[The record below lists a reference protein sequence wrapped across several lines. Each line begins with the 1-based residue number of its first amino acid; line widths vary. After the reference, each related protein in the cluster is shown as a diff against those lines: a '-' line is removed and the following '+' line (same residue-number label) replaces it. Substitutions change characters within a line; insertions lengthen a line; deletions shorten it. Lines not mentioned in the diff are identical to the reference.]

1 MNLGRLSYI
10 ITGET
15 KPLQNSLKQAQSS
28 VKSAD
33 SSMKKGASN
42 ISKNAKTMGQD
53 ASAGVSPMTDGLQA
67 VHPAAGMAVS
77 GMKKAS
83 LAARALQ
90 AAMGPIGIALA
101 ALSTAVA
108 ALTSYFRNSVE
119 GQQQFAKIMAY
130 VGGVADTVKDLFIDL
145 GRWIVRAFT
154 DPQQAVMDLWEVIKN
169 NFINRFQ
176 GMVDMVVSGWTVI
189 RKGAEGVGLAIAGIF
204 DKSKREQAKQAFAEM
219 GQGMADFGKASHQ
232 AITGVDDLIG
242 KMGEL
247 GRQASDRASETM
259 RLQERENQLWWD
271 QLEAKVDIAEIEGEL
286 AEARRMAND
295 DSETATTQV
304 HAMNKAMEL
313 VNEKYT
319 TQRRLLEEELAI
331 QEERMALGHD
341 EEADIEKR
349 NDLQVQLINLR
360 KQEEDMSRTLLR
372 RQTTINNRLEAERKA
387 RNEIFEEIKKAR
399 MEEEE
404 RAVYGLQQALS
415 EQLEA
420 HNYTEAE
427 RAEITEYYEQQIA
440 DVRKQAAEEERQARE
455 DLLSEIQQAGMTEVE
470 IIRQTMDEKLAAH
483 EWSESERAKI
493 TQYYQGQ
500 IDDIIQ
506 EGADKEKAQKDA
518 VLERIRQN
526 SLSQE
531 DVMREQMQ
539 RELEMFS
546 ANEEQK
552 AMVRE
557 YWENR
562 IRESTQESAD
572 MMDETWS
579 RLREVAGGAM
589 AGVANEIGAMVTG
602 AETSFKSLANSM
614 LSSISQII
622 NGLLAKAIAGMIAGE
637 AQKGLLGL
645 ATAAVGVGALKAMF
659 SSNVP
664 QFADGG
670 KVTSPTLAMFGEY
683 PGARTNPEYALRQ
696 DQLMKMGG
704 GGDLKASFK
713 RDEMIV
719 WIEEGNRR
727 INNNF

>member
-1 MNLGRLSYI
+1 MLGKLAYI
-10 ITGET
+10 ITGQT
-15 KPLQNSLKQAQSS
+15 APLKASLADAQKSVNAADKGMKQGA
-28 VKSAD
+28 KSITD
-33 SSMKKGASN
+33 SSKK
-42 ISKNAKTMGQD
+42 MGQD
-53 ASAGVSPMTDGLQA
+53 AASAIDPMQQGLSA
-67 VHPAAGMAVS
+67 INPAAGQAV
-77 GMKKAS
+77 GGF
-83 LAARALQ
+83 Q
-90 AAMGPIGIALA
+90 AAAGGAKLLNKALGPIGIAVGLLA
-101 ALSTAVA
+101 AAVG
-108 ALTSYFRNSVE
+108 ALTAYFTKSVE
-119 GQQQFAKIMAY
+119 GQQKMANIMAY
-130 VGGVADTVKDLFIDL
+130 LGGIADTVKDLFIDL
-145 GRWIVRAFT
+145 GKWIVWAFEN
-154 DPQQAVMDLWEVIKN
+154 PQDAVKQLWEMIKQN
-169 NFINRFQ
+169 LINRFQ
-176 GMVDMVVSGWTVI
+176 GLVDMITAGWTVI
-189 RKGAEGVGLAIAGIF
+189 SKGAEGVGLAIAGIF
-204 DKSKREQAKQAFAEM
+204 NKEKREQAKQAFKEM
-219 GQGMADFGKASHQ
+219 ADGMADFGQ
-232 AITGVDDLIG
+232 AALQATTGVEDIIG
-242 KMGEL
+242 KVREL
-247 GRQASDRASETM
+247 GKESANRAKENM
-259 RLQERENQLWWD
+259 ALQQRENQLWWD
-271 QLEAKVDIAEIEGEL
+271 QLEAKIQLAEIDGEI
-286 AEARRMAND
+286 AEARRIAND
-295 DSETATTQV
+295 DTETATTQV

-313 VNEKYT
+313 VNEKHT

-360 KQEEDMSRTLLR
+360 KQEEDMARTLLR

-415 EQLEA
+415 EQLAA

-493 TQYYQGQ
+493 TQYYQGL

-546 ANEEQK
+546 SNEEQK

-572 MMDETWS
+572 MMDEIWS
-579 RLREVAGGAM
+579 RLHEVAGGAM

-602 AETSFKSLANSM
+602 AEASFKSLANSM

-659 SSNVP
+659 ASNVP
-664 QFADGG
+664 KMASGG
-670 KVTSPTLAMFGEY
+670 VVPAGYPNDTYPALLSSGETVI
-683 PGARTNPEYALRQ
+683 PPKKLGS
-696 DQLMKMGG
+696 MGG
-704 GGDLKASFK
+704 NLTATVRGQDLIFLMNEAQ
-713 RDEMIV
+713 
-719 WIEEGNRR
+719 RR
-727 INNNF
+727 NTMNY

>member
-15 KPLQNSLKQAQSS
+15 KPLQSSLKQAQSS

-108 ALTSYFRNSVE
+108 ALTSYFKNSVE

-176 GMVDMVVSGWTVI
+176 GLVDMVVSGWKVI
-189 RKGAEGVGLAIAGIF
+189 SKGAEGVGLAIAGIF
-204 DKSKREQAKQAFAEM
+204 DKSKREQAKQAFTEM

-360 KQEEDMSRTLLR
+360 KQEEDMARTLLR

-415 EQLEA
+415 EQLAA

-546 ANEEQK
+546 GNEEQK

-602 AETSFKSLANSM
+602 AEASFKSLANSM

-664 QFADGG
+664 KMASGG
-670 KVTSPTLAMFGEY
+670 VIPPGYPNDTYPALLSSGETVTPPGKLSP
-683 PGARTNPEYALRQ
+683 
-696 DQLMKMGG
+696 GG
-704 GGDLKASFK
+704 GQLTAVVRGQDLLFSMNEAS
-713 RDEMIV
+713 
-719 WIEEGNRR
+719 RR
-727 INNNF
+727 NATNY